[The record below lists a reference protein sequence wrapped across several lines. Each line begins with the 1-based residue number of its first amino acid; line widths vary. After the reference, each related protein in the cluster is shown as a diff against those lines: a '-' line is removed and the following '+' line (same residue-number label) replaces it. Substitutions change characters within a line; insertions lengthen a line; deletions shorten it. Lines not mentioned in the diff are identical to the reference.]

1 MLLKE
6 LSSSELVRMDKLV
19 RSQDIKDL
27 QRIINQIFND
37 LLGEGFEHN
46 EIEEYLTLKINKFF
60 KTNI

>member
-1 MLLKE
+1 VLLKE

>member
-46 EIEEYLTLKINKFF
+46 EIEEYLTLKIGL
-60 KTNI
+60 

>member
-60 KTNI
+60 KT

>member
-1 MLLKE
+1 VLLKE

-60 KTNI
+60 KT